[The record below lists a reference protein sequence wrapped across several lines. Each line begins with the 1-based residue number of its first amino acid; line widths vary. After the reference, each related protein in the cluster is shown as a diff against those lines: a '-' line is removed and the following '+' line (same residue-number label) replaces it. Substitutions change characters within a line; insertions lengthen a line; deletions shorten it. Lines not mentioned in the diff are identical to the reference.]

1 MPATPDDRDLMAPS
15 SPLPSL
21 QRALVRALPDRVVF
35 PLVQWGHGRQEPELR
50 RLADFVPAGGTAV
63 DVGAWMG
70 PWTRALAARCDA
82 VHAIE
87 PQPALAAFLRRV
99 APPNVTVHEAA
110 VGAEPG
116 EATLVV
122 DPRPG
127 RDQLARL
134 GQDTVEGIE
143 PRHRVE
149 HRVRVV
155 TLDALGLE
163 EVGFV
168 KIDVEG
174 HELEALRGAGAL
186 LAASRPVV
194 LLEAEQR
201 HLEGPLADVFE
212 AVSRHGLDGWFL
224 LDGSWHPIDQ
234 FDLDAHQMAHAATPK
249 ARAYVNNFVFTP
261 GRRPGR

>member
-1 MPATPDDRDLMAPS
+1 MPATLDDRDPMAPS
-15 SPLPSL
+15 SLLSSL
-21 QRALVRALPDRVVF
+21 QRTLVRALPDRVVF
-35 PLVQWGHGRQEPELR
+35 PLVQWRHGHQEPELR
-50 RLADFVPAGGTAV
+50 HLADFVPVGGTAV

-70 PWTRALAARCDA
+70 PWTRALASRSDA

-99 APPNVTVHEAA
+99 APSNVTVHEAA
-110 VGAEPG
+110 AGDEPG

-122 DPRPG
+122 DARPG

-134 GQDTVEGIE
+134 GQETVEGVD
-143 PRHRVE
+143 PQHRVE

-155 TLDALGLE
+155 TLDELE
-163 EVGFV
+163 LQDVRFV

-174 HELEALRGAGAL
+174 HELAALEGAAGL
-186 LAASRPVV
+186 LAAARPVV

-201 HLEGPLADVFE
+201 HLTGPLADVFE
-212 AVSRHGLDGWFL
+212 VVSRHGLDGWFL
-224 LDGSWHPIDQ
+224 LDGSWRPLDD
-234 FDLDAHQMAHAATPK
+234 FDVEAHQVALAATPK

-261 GRRPGR
+261 GHRPGR

>member
-1 MPATPDDRDLMAPS
+1 M
-15 SPLPSL
+15 
-21 QRALVRALPDRVVF
+21 RALPDRAVF
-35 PLVQWGHGRQEPELR
+35 PLVQWRHGQQEPELR
-50 RLADFVPAGGTAV
+50 QLADFVPVGGTAV

-70 PWTRALAARCDA
+70 PWTRALAARCA
-82 VHAIE
+82 HVHAIE
-87 PQPALAAFLRRV
+87 PQPALAGFLRRV

-110 VGAEPG
+110 VGDEPG

-122 DPRPG
+122 DARPG

-134 GQDTVEGIE
+134 GQATVEGVD

-155 TLDALGLE
+155 TVDQLDLRD
-163 EVGFV
+163 VRFV

-174 HELEALRGAGAL
+174 HELAALRGAAGL
-186 LAASRPVV
+186 LASARPVV

-201 HLEGPLADVFE
+201 HLTGPLADVFE
-212 AVSRHGLDGWFL
+212 EVSRHGLDGWFL
-224 LDGSWHPIDQ
+224 LDGTWHPLER
-234 FDLDAHQMAHAATPK
+234 FDVEAHQVALAATPK